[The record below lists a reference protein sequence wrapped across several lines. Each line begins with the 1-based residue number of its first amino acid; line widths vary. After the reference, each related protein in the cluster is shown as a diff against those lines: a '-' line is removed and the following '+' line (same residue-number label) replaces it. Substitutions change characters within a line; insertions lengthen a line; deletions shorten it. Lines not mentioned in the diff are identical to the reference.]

1 MMEYTFE
8 LITID
13 PLHLESGFEPL
24 NELAKN
30 RWKVITL
37 LPFSPTEK
45 NYLALLGR
53 DKEEQE
59 GIVESL
65 KSDSAI
71 GDTISAP
78 APN

>member
-13 PLHLESGFEPL
+13 SLHRNSGVKPL
-24 NELAKN
+24 NELAKD

-37 LPFSPTEK
+37 VPFGPTEK

-53 DKEEQE
+53 EKEEQE
-59 GIVESL
+59 GLLESV

-71 GDTISAP
+71 VDNLSAP
-78 APN
+78 AAN

>member
-8 LITID
+8 LIAID
-13 PLHLESGFEPL
+13 PLHLKSGFEPL

-37 LPFSPTEK
+37 VPFGPTEK

-53 DKEEQE
+53 DKEEQAE
-59 GIVESL
+59 LLESL
-65 KSDSAI
+65 ESDSAI
-71 GDTISAP
+71 GNTISAP
-78 APN
+78 AAN